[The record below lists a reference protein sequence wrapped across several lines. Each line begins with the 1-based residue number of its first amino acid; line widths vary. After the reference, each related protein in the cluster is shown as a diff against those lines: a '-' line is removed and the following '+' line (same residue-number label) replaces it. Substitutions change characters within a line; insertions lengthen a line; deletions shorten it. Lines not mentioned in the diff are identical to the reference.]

1 MNAIKLTLKSLVWAL
16 IQHQTSVHIREGA
29 CKEREMPYK
38 DTETQV
44 EDGRMKM
51 EAETIDLHGQACE
64 QAGLPR
70 ARRGKEAPSPKSF
83 GWAGPADT
91 LALNFWPSEF

>member
-51 EAETIDLHGQACE
+51 EAETIDLH
-64 QAGLPR
+64 
-70 ARRGKEAPSPKSF
+70 
-83 GWAGPADT
+83 
-91 LALNFWPSEF
+91 